1 MTAFAVRPA
10 RPEDVPTITA
20 IYQHYV
26 LTHTATFE
34 VDAPDSAEMASRMQ
48 RLVSAGL
55 PYVVAQQG
63 EHVIGYSYAGPYRT
77 RAAYRHTVEN
87 SVYLH
92 PDHTGRGIGS
102 RLLDELI
109 RRCTEAGY
117 REMVAIIGDSE
128 NTASMRMHAKAGF
141 THVGTLR
148 RVGFKFGRWL
158 DTVLMQKQL
167 VVSNEQ

>member
-1 MTAFAVRPA
+1 MSAFAVRLA
-10 RPEDVPTITA
+10 QPEDVPAITA

-34 VDAPDSAEMASRMQ
+34 VDPPDSAEMASRMQ

-128 NTASMRMHAKAGF
+128 NIASMRMHAKAGF

-158 DTVLMQKQL
+158 DTVLMQRL
-167 VVSNEQ
+167 LRFN